1 MYVVDF
7 ALTAIEAMDG
17 PAPAGPVIPRQ
28 ALEELREQASLRA
41 RWMAQAKT
49 ERDAALADREQARI
63 DAQALRDA
71 WRDAAREQAREE
83 AAALA
88 ETARRDAVAQAVA
101 WLVDEASL
109 ERDIVRSLER
119 RVTDALGAALSNSI
133 APLDVGERFAQRVA
147 RALPALVR
155 EGALVLRVPP
165 AHRDDVA
172 DALRAADIVLACTAD
187 ATLVGRQAR
196 IESEW
201 VTVCL
206 DLDADLA
213 AVLERLNASPDLEIA
228 DG

>member
-7 ALTAIEAMDG
+7 AVTAIETMDG
-17 PAPAGPVIPRQ
+17 PAPAGPVISRQ
-28 ALEELREQASLRA
+28 AIERLREQASLRA
-41 RWMAQAKT
+41 RWMAEARA
-49 ERDAALADREQARI
+49 ERDAALAEREQARI
-63 DAQALRDA
+63 DAQALRNA
-71 WRDAAREQAREE
+71 WQDAAREQARQD

-88 ETARRDAVAQAVA
+88 EAARGAAVAQTVA

-109 ERDIVRSLER
+109 EREIVRSLEC
-119 RVTDALGAALSNSI
+119 RVADALSAALSSFVD
-133 APLDVGERFAQRVA
+133 PLDVGERFAQRVG

-165 AHRDDVA
+165 AHRDGVA

-213 AVLERLNASPDLEIA
+213 TVIERLHVSPDLEVA
-228 DG
+228 YG